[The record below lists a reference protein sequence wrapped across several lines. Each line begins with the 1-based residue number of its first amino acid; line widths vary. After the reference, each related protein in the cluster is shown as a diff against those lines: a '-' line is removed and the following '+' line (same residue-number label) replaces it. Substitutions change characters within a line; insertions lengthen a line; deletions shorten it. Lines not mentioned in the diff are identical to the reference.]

1 MSSQT
6 NINLPGFL
14 NEKLTNPRDAEYA
27 RQWNKMLCE
36 KEYGNSYGNSYGKSY
51 GNSYGSSLPSTT
63 SNWGTISNGS
73 SIFSSSYYG

>member
-6 NINLPGFL
+6 NNNLPGFL

-27 RQWNKMLCE
+27 RQWNKMLRE
-36 KEYGNSYGNSYGKSY
+36 KEYGNSYGKSY
-51 GNSYGSSLPSTT
+51 GKSYGSSLPSTT